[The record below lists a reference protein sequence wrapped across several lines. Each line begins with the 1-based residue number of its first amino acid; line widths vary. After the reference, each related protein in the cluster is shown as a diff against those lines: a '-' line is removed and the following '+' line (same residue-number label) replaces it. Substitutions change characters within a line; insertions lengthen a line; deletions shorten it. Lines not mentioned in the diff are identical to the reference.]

1 MLACDQ
7 TCTLYHKSCDPDT
20 RLDAWTATV
29 LTGVSWYAKQ
39 GVTAGKDGLN
49 SADTLTV
56 RIPVEAAPDEL
67 SASPGD
73 LIVKGESGPIASPRE
88 LAGKERYTVT
98 VFRDNR
104 RGPEILHHFKIEGE
118 A

>member
-1 MLACDQ
+1 MLACNE
-7 TCTLYHKSCDPDT
+7 TCTLYHKNYDPDT
-20 RLDAWTATV
+20 RLDVWTATI

-39 GVTAGKDGLN
+39 GVTAGENGLN
-49 SADTLTV
+49 SADTLIV
-56 RIPVEAAPDEL
+56 RIPVEAAPEGL

-73 LIVKGESGPIASPRE
+73 LMVKGENGPIASPRE

-98 VFRDNR
+98 AFRDNR
-104 RGPEILHHFKIEGE
+104 RGPSALHHYKIEGE